1 MITKIDRY
9 RYSNWPLE
17 KINDLFVSACSRGD
31 LELVKYLLF
40 APGIINAEVDYGS
53 YKPIQSACY
62 AKQNEIVK
70 FLLTSKKLPK
80 VTPINVHKGCLL
92 RIAIETSNFEMV
104 NYLLKNSTK
113 MSLSQNDDM
122 IFKSLMGN
130 FGKNREIIKELIV
143 TYELPKSQTIEDFL
157 DEKNRGIEEKKTVN
171 EWFEKRIFMK
181 NLELEL
187 RNEAEVK
194 PIKAKKMKV

>member
-1 MITKIDRY
+1 
-9 RYSNWPLE
+9 
-17 KINDLFVSACSRGD
+17 
-31 LELVKYLLF
+31 
-40 APGIINAEVDYGS
+40 
-53 YKPIQSACY
+53 
-62 AKQNEIVK
+62 
-70 FLLTSKKLPK
+70 
-80 VTPINVHKGCLL
+80 
-92 RIAIETSNFEMV
+92 
-104 NYLLKNSTK
+104 
-113 MSLSQNDDM
+113 M